1 MSLNSLA
8 GDSLTLPV
16 GLATSEQGDKQHQIA
31 FGIRI
36 NGMTRQATLVS
47 SVVQW
52 DHLHDTD
59 GNDYWLVTIEL
70 EQLLED
76 KCVCKQYKVRW
87 HDMGKP
93 PVHFAS

>member
-47 SVVQW
+47 SVVQ
-52 DHLHDTD
+52 
-59 GNDYWLVTIEL
+59 
-70 EQLLED
+70 
-76 KCVCKQYKVRW
+76 
-87 HDMGKP
+87 
-93 PVHFAS
+93 